1 MDIEQQL
8 TKRLKNAGGGLEGM
22 GLFLL
27 LFNLFIFF
35 VVGKSSSS
43 ISFVLI
49 SSAVVGLIFIIL
61 GWKIHKNVYTAKWR
75 LLVALILA
83 ALLLVLSF
91 ANGQTDGLAIYLL
104 AAVIASSLIGLD
116 AVRKL
121 KNPSLRI
128 KEVEAQ
134 NLKGVGKAK
143 DVLKMV
149 IIAIIVIGLFIGISY
164 VVFQSNKKPPLSSD
178 TGINATA
185 LRIAKRE
192 GENAG
197 KDYVI
202 RNRVSALLGASGR
215 WQTAHSLTFTGFCKS
230 AEAQPFIDEITKL
243 NVGGGSGFNCTDSDK
258 TLAISTSVNNGKFI
272 CADNSDYRTYDTESL
287 NSGLSCNLNK

>member
-8 TKRLKNAGGGLEGM
+8 TRRLKNVGSGLEGE

-27 LFNLFIFF
+27 LFNLFIFL
-35 VVGKSSSS
+35 VTGKSLGSV
-43 ISFVLI
+43 SFILI
-49 SSAVVGLIFIIL
+49 SSAVLGLVFVIL
-61 GWKIHKNVYTAKWR
+61 GWNIHKNVYTAKWR
-75 LLVALILA
+75 LLVALMLA
-83 ALLLVLSF
+83 VLLLVLSF
-91 ANGQTDGLAIYLL
+91 ADGKTGGLALYILG
-104 AAVIASSLIGLD
+104 AVIASSIIGLD

-121 KNPSLRI
+121 KNSSLRI

-164 VVFQSNKKPPLSSD
+164 VKFQVRQKPPLSSN
-178 TGINATA
+178 TVVNATA
-185 LRIAKRE
+185 LKIAKRN

-202 RNRVSALLGASGR
+202 RNGIIELVTVSGP
-215 WQTAHSLTFTGFCKS
+215 WQTAHSLAFTGFCKS
-230 AEAQPFIDEITKL
+230 AEAQLLIDEITKL
-243 NVGGGSGFNCTDSDK
+243 NVGGLSGFNCTDSDK

-272 CADNSDYRTYDTESL
+272 CVDNNDYRTYNTESL
-287 NSGLSCNLNK
+287 HSGLSCSLNK

>member
-8 TKRLKNAGGGLEGM
+8 TRRLKNAGSGLEGA
-22 GLFLL
+22 GLFFL
-27 LFNLFIFF
+27 LFNIFIFF
-35 VVGKSSSS
+35 IVGRLSSP

-49 SSAVVGLIFIIL
+49 SSAVMGLIFIIL

-75 LLVALILA
+75 LLVALMLA
-83 ALLLVLSF
+83 ALFLVLSF
-91 ANGQTDGLAIYLL
+91 ADGQTGGFAIYLL
-104 AAVIASSLIGLD
+104 VAVIASSLIGLD

-121 KNPSLRI
+121 KNPSLHI

-134 NLKGVGKAK
+134 NLKGVSKTK
-143 DVLKMV
+143 DVLKMI
-149 IIAIIVIGLFIGISY
+149 IIAIIVIGLFVGISY
-164 VVFQSNKKPPLSSD
+164 VVFQATKKPPLSSD

-185 LRIAKRE
+185 LRIAELE

-230 AEAQPFIDEITKL
+230 AEAQSFIDEITKL
-243 NVGGGSGFNCTDSDK
+243 NIGGQNEFNCTDSDK
-258 TLAISTSVNNGKFI
+258 TLAISASVNNGKFI
-272 CADNSDYRTYDTESL
+272 CADNSDYRTYDTNSL
-287 NSGLSCNLNK
+287 HSGLSCNRN

>member
-8 TKRLKNAGGGLEGM
+8 TKRLKNAGGGLEGA

-49 SSAVVGLIFIIL
+49 SSAVVGLVFIIL

-91 ANGQTDGLAIYLL
+91 ANGQNGGLAIYLL

-116 AVRKL
+116 TVRKL

-164 VVFQSNKKPPLSSD
+164 VVFQVNKKLPLSSD

-202 RNRVSALLGASGR
+202 RNRVSALLGTSGR

-230 AEAQPFIDEITKL
+230 AEAQPFIDEIAKL
-243 NVGGGSGFNCTDSDK
+243 NIGGLSGFNCTDSDK
-258 TLAISTSVNNGKFI
+258 TLAISASVNNGKFI
-272 CADNSDYRTYDTESL
+272 CADNSDYRTYDTNSL
-287 NSGLSCNLNK
+287 HSGLSCNRN